1 MPYYNRRQGKNT
13 PTKLTNNHRYYTNAR
28 ILCQL
33 ELAFFFLCDDFLPL
47 RSSYGTISAMKYLSQ
62 NLKYLLLEKGVERG
76 RWIKTLATVLRR
88 EERRAQV
95 ILEGQADSLN
105 QDEME
110 ALVRF
115 SGMDFEKLA
124 SEDLIDSKKA
134 DVFSLNL
141 SFLLE
146 RLPHGKKKHLA
157 ESLGVD
163 QTTISRWGNGKQ
175 RPTKQKIK
183 ALADYFNLPKT
194 VDLEKE
200 PIFLSTMPIGEAET
214 KQWLK
219 ERIDALDRETLRDL
233 VPALIMLLK
242 RR

>member
-1 MPYYNRRQGKNT
+1 
-13 PTKLTNNHRYYTNAR
+13 
-28 ILCQL
+28 
-33 ELAFFFLCDDFLPL
+33 
-47 RSSYGTISAMKYLSQ
+47 MKYLSQ
-62 NLKYLLLEKGVERG
+62 NLKYLLLEKGIR
-76 RWIKTLATVLRR
+76 RSDWIETLATSLRCDQ
-88 EERRAQV
+88 RRAQA
-95 ILEGQADSLN
+95 ILEGQADNLN
-105 QDEME
+105 RDEKE
-110 ALVRF
+110 ALVHF
-115 SGMDFEKLA
+115 SGIDFEKLA
-124 SEDLIDSKKA
+124 SEDLIETKRA

-157 ESLGVD
+157 ENLGVD
-163 QTTISRWGNGKQ
+163 QTTISRWGNGTQ

-194 VDLEKE
+194 IDLEKE

-219 ERIDALDRETLRDL
+219 ERIDALDRETLREL

>member
-1 MPYYNRRQGKNT
+1 
-13 PTKLTNNHRYYTNAR
+13 
-28 ILCQL
+28 
-33 ELAFFFLCDDFLPL
+33 
-47 RSSYGTISAMKYLSQ
+47 MKYLSQ
-62 NLKYLLLEKGVERG
+62 NLKYLLLEKGIERSD
-76 RWIKTLATVLRR
+76 WIETLATSLQCDQRR
-88 EERRAQV
+88 SQA
-95 ILEGQADSLN
+95 ILEGQTDNLS

-110 ALVRF
+110 ALVHF

-124 SEDLIDSKKA
+124 SENLIETRKA

-157 ESLGVD
+157 ENLGVD
-163 QTTISRWGNGKQ
+163 QTTISRWGNGTQ
-175 RPTKQKIK
+175 RPTKQKIT

-194 VDLEKE
+194 IDLEKE

-219 ERIDALDRETLRDL
+219 ERIDALDRETLREL

-242 RR
+242 RQKE

>member
-1 MPYYNRRQGKNT
+1 
-13 PTKLTNNHRYYTNAR
+13 
-28 ILCQL
+28 
-33 ELAFFFLCDDFLPL
+33 
-47 RSSYGTISAMKYLSQ
+47 MKYLSQ
-62 NLKYLLLEKGVERG
+62 NLKYLLLEKGIKRSD
-76 RWIKTLATVLRR
+76 WIEKLAISLQCDQGK
-88 EERRAQV
+88 AQA
-95 ILEGQADSLN
+95 ILEGQTDSLN
-105 QDEME
+105 QDETE

-115 SGMDFEKLA
+115 GGMDFEKLA
-124 SEDLIDSKKA
+124 SENLLEASKVDIFA
-134 DVFSLNL
+134 LNL

-163 QTTISRWGNGKQ
+163 QTTISRWGNGTQ
-175 RPTKQKIK
+175 RPTKKKIR

-194 VDLEKE
+194 IDLEKE
-200 PIFLSTMPIGEAET
+200 PIFLSTMPVGEAET

-219 ERIDALDRETLRDL
+219 ERIDALDRETLREL

>member
-1 MPYYNRRQGKNT
+1 
-13 PTKLTNNHRYYTNAR
+13 
-28 ILCQL
+28 
-33 ELAFFFLCDDFLPL
+33 
-47 RSSYGTISAMKYLSQ
+47 MKYLSQ

>member
-1 MPYYNRRQGKNT
+1 
-13 PTKLTNNHRYYTNAR
+13 
-28 ILCQL
+28 
-33 ELAFFFLCDDFLPL
+33 
-47 RSSYGTISAMKYLSQ
+47 MKYLSQ
-62 NLKYLLLEKGVERG
+62 NLKFLLLEKGIKRSN
-76 RWIKTLATVLRR
+76 WIEKLAVSLQCDQRR
-88 EERRAQV
+88 SQA
-95 ILEGQADSLN
+95 ILEEQTDNLSQN
-105 QDEME
+105 EIE

-124 SEDLIDSKKA
+124 LENLLETKKA

-157 ESLGVD
+157 QNLGVD
-163 QTTISRWGNGKQ
+163 QTTISRWGNGTQ
-175 RPTKQKIK
+175 QPTKKKIK

-194 VDLEKE
+194 IDLEKE

-214 KQWLK
+214 KEWLK
-219 ERIDALDRETLRDL
+219 ERIDALDRETLREL

-242 RR
+242 RQKE